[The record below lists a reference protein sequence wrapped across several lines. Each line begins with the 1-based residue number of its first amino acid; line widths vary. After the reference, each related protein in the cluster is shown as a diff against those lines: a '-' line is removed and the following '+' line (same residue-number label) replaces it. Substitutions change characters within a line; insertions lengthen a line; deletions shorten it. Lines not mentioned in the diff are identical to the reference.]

1 MIQLLNQK
9 KVSAFGRDNI
19 MELIIKYVSRSEGVG
34 WSDKMASNEGK
45 ASVVGHLL
53 ALILLR

>member
-34 WSDKMASNEGK
+34 WSDKMACNEGK